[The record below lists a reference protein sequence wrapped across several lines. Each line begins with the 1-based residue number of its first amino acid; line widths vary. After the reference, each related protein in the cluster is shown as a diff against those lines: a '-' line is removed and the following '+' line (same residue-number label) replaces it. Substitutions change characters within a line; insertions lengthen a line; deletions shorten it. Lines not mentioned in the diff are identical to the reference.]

1 MDTNKPGK
9 KVFARMSGRWPRTAG
24 SLYTP
29 PYVANFSDYE
39 VCPSS
44 MRSSLSST
52 CSARF
57 SRLPHRLT
65 PPRPTLWLS
74 QVRYASISSG
84 SRNPPFMNFGT
95 VSDSALVRHFT
106 AKAQER

>member
-39 VCPSS
+39 VRPS
-44 MRSSLSST
+44 RKTLSSST
-52 CSARF
+52 
-57 SRLPHRLT
+57 HRMCT
-65 PPRPTLWLS
+65 TF
-74 QVRYASISSG
+74 IC
-84 SRNPPFMNFGT
+84 T
-95 VSDSALVRHFT
+95 
-106 AKAQER
+106 